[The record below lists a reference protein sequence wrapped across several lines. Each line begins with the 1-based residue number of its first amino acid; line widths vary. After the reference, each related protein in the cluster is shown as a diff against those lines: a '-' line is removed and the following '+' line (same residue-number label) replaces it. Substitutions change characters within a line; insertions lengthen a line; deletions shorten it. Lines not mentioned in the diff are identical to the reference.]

1 MALDKFPLNSVFS
14 GNLCFAVPLQ
24 VVNIAILPVA
34 IVACVT
40 SYINPNFLF
49 VVTLEV

>member
-1 MALDKFPLNSVFS
+1 MALDKFPLNSVVS

-34 IVACVT
+34 IVAVC
-40 SYINPNFLF
+40 YKLYQPQFF
-49 VVTLEV
+49 VYC